1 MDAIACKSNRKPSA
15 QLRSARLVLQRPNRL
30 LYRSSAYL
38 RPCAGV
44 SHRREDMTENEGS
57 GFKFGLANL
66 TPAETNNITVTFPDG
81 AKREFAKGT
90 TGFEIAKGI
99 SPSLAKRTVAMGL
112 DGTVTDLND
121 PIEADARIDFIN
133 RDDPRALELIR
144 HDAAHVLAEA
154 VQTLWPTTQVTIGPV
169 IENGFYYDFFREE
182 PFTPEDFGAIE
193 KKMREIIARD
203 KPFTKDVWDR
213 EKTKQ
218 VFRDKGEAFK
228 VELVDAI
235 PGSEPIKIYYQG
247 DWFDLCRGPH
257 MTSVGKVGNAFKLM
271 KVAGAY
277 WRGDS
282 NNPMLTRIYGTAF
295 AKQEDLDAYLKQI
308 EEAEKRDHRKLGR
321 ELDLFHFQEEGPG
334 VVFWHPKG
342 WTIFQALIA
351 YMRRRLNGDYAEVN
365 APQIL
370 DKVLWETSGHWEWYR
385 ENMFAAQSAGDE
397 AEDKRWFALKPM
409 NCPGHVQIFKHGLKS
424 YRDLPLRLAE
434 FGVVH
439 RYEPSG
445 AMHGLMRVRGFT
457 QDDAHVFCTEAQ
469 LAEECLKINDLI
481 LSTYSDFGFG
491 DIVVKLS
498 TRPEKRVGTD
508 EMWDHA
514 ERVMATV
521 LSVIESQSGGRIK
534 TEISPGEG
542 AFYGPKFEYVLRD
555 AIGRDWQC
563 GTTQVDFNLPE
574 RFGAF
579 YIDADGSKKA
589 PVMVHRAICGS
600 MERFIGI
607 LIEHFAG
614 NFPLWLSPVQVV
626 VTTITSE
633 GDEYAKVVAA
643 AARRAGLR
651 VEIDL
656 RNEKINYKVR
666 EHSLA
671 KIPALLVVG
680 KKEAETGQV
689 SVRRLGSD
697 GQKVSSLEE
706 ALAALVDEATPPD
719 VKRAKLEA

>member
-1 MDAIACKSNRKPSA
+1 MERAE
-15 QLRSARLVLQRPNRL
+15 RPNPVRVMRYCIVRFACYTAL
-30 LYRSSAYL
+30 HPAYL
-38 RPCAGV
+38 RSFAGV
-44 SHRREDMTENEGS
+44 SLEETIMSDKNPPAS
-57 GFKFGLANL
+57 GFQYSLTNL
-66 TPAETNNITVTFPDG
+66 KPAEPVNKVTLTFPDG
-81 AKREFAKGT
+81 ARREYPKSI
-90 TGFEIAKGI
+90 TGLEIAKGI
-99 SPSLAKRTVAMGL
+99 SPSLAKRTVAMAL
-112 DGTVTDLND
+112 DGELADLND
-121 PIEADARIDFIN
+121 PIESDAKIELVN
-133 RDDPRALELIR
+133 RDDPRAVELIR

-154 VQTLWPTTQVTIGPV
+154 VQSLWPGTQVTIGPV
-169 IENGFYYDFFREE
+169 IENGFYYDFFRNE
-182 PFTPEDFGAIE
+182 PFTPEDFAAIE

-203 KPFTKDVWDR
+203 KPFTKEVWDR

-218 VFRDKGEAFK
+218 VFRDKGENFK

-235 PGSEPIKIYYQG
+235 PGNEPIKIYFQG

-257 MTSVGKVGNAFKLM
+257 MTSTGKIGNAFKLM

-342 WTIFQALIA
+342 WTIFQTLIA
-351 YMRRRLNGDYAEVN
+351 YMRRRLTGDYSEVN

-370 DKVLWETSGHWEWYR
+370 DKALWETSGHWDWYR

-469 LAEECLKINDLI
+469 LAEECLKINELI
-481 LSTYSDFGFG
+481 LTTYADFGFEG
-491 DIVVKLS
+491 ELTVKLS

-521 LSVIESQSGGRIK
+521 LSEIEANSHNQRIK
-534 TEISPGEG
+534 TAINPGEG

-607 LIEHFAG
+607 LIEHYAG
-614 NFPLWLSPVQVV
+614 NFPLWLAPIQAV

-680 KKEAETGQV
+680 KKEAETHSV
-689 SVRRLGSD
+689 SVRRLGSE
-697 GQKVSSLEE
+697 GQKVLTTDE
-706 ALAALVDEATPPD
+706 AIAALVEEATPPD
-719 VKRAKLEA
+719 VKRARSIA

>member
-1 MDAIACKSNRKPSA
+1 
-15 QLRSARLVLQRPNRL
+15 
-30 LYRSSAYL
+30 
-38 RPCAGV
+38 
-44 SHRREDMTENEGS
+44 MTENEGS

-66 TPAETNNITVTFPDG
+66 TPAETNNVTVTFPDG

-99 SPSLAKRTVAMGL
+99 SPSLAKRTVAMAL
-112 DGTVTDLND
+112 DGTVSDLSD
-121 PIEADARIDFIN
+121 PIDADAKIDFIN

-154 VQTLWPTTQVTIGPV
+154 VQTLWPGTQVTIGPV
-169 IENGFYYDFFREE
+169 IENGFYYDFFRNE

-213 EKTKQ
+213 AKTKQ

-235 PGSEPIKIYYQG
+235 PGNEPIKIYYQG

-351 YMRRRLNGDYAEVN
+351 YMRRRLNGDYSEVN

-457 QDDAHVFCTEAQ
+457 QDDAHVFCTEQQ

-643 AARRAGLR
+643 AARKAGLR

-719 VKRAKLEA
+719 VKRTLAEG